1 MIITIFKEIHIFDDN
16 NDSNVYIFLQIFR
29 MDIIRN
35 VGIREP
41 VAQGSSKI
49 TDTDINTLAM
59 KLADS
64 KLNRCSL
71 PNIFAKDIESQR
83 IANGN
88 DSPSAT
94 KVAKANVEANAASES
109 KNADADD
116 GDDEECAISGR
127 LEIRVIQQ
135 QNQEPKTSPNREE
148 SIYFDAV
155 ANGQNADD
163 AKVSRKL
170 VNKIYATHAT
180 DRNTETADGNG
191 EQPTDE
197 TAPFYT
203 ATTGRLLDTRD
214 DAQKSSDVTRLNF
227 SNSNPN
233 SDGDNRAA
241 GANGTGLIANTVA
254 MTDISSI
261 NDDNAAD
268 SFVTAG
274 NTLAKYSNVI
284 GSNQDI

>member
-1 MIITIFKEIHIFDDN
+1 
-16 NDSNVYIFLQIFR
+16 

-41 VAQGSSKI
+41 VTHGSSKI
-49 TDTDINTLAM
+49 TDTDINSLAM

-64 KLNRCSL
+64 KLNRNSL
-71 PNIFAKDIESQR
+71 PNILMKENDLQWMASND
-83 IANGN
+83 NG
-88 DSPSAT
+88 SAATT
-94 KVAKANVEANAASES
+94 KVATKAAVHLETNTVSQS
-109 KNADADD
+109 KNTGD
-116 GDDEECAISGR
+116 GGDDDEECAISGR
-127 LEIRVIQQ
+127 LEIRVIKQ
-135 QNQEPKTSPNREE
+135 QNQEPKISPNREE

-180 DRNTETADGNG
+180 EAADGNC
-191 EQPTDE
+191 EPPTDE
-197 TAPFYT
+197 TAFFSAP
-203 ATTGRLLDTRD
+203 TTGRLMDTRD
-214 DAQKSSDVTRLNF
+214 DAQKSSDVTRLNL

-241 GANGTGLIANTVA
+241 GNNGTGLIANTVA
-254 MTDISSI
+254 LTDISSI

-284 GSNQDI
+284 GSNQAI